1 MSSHAVNPAALPR
14 LSSRLVRRANPSSQ
28 TCNGGGELRASCG
41 GHANSNWA
49 AMGVNFYRQGT
60 DENFAPVWVSRSV
73 SRPLL
78 GHCFG
83 AIPAP
88 CGTASFCFGC
98 AALSGSRFLPEQVC
112 KRGQERRTNFFRAP
126 PRKHSLALGSRA
138 HSLGF
143 AMCDPSRI
151 REINE
156 TETPPCIRTK

>member
-1 MSSHAVNPAALPR
+1 MSFHAVNPAALPY
-14 LSSRLVRRANPSSQ
+14 LSPRVVRRANLSPQ

-41 GHANSNWA
+41 GHTSSNRA
-49 AMGVNFYRQGT
+49 AMGVSFGRQGT

-83 AIPAP
+83 AKPAP
-88 CGTASFCFGC
+88 SGSASFCFGY
-98 AALSGSRFLPEQVC
+98 AALSGSRFLPKQVC
-112 KRGQERRTNFFRAP
+112 KRGKERRTNFFRAP